1 MIESK
6 VALEATDGKLAPLV
20 RGDEEWCGSYWDEA
34 DTDQQVSR
42 PTYIVIGRGAPDD
55 KLQKI
60 VLRYGYTLEQLKA
73 FRDGP
78 ILNETDVIHG

>member
-6 VALEATDGKLAPLV
+6 VALKATDGKLAPLV
-20 RGDEEWCGSYWDEA
+20 RGDHAWCGSFWDEA
-34 DTDQQVSR
+34 DADQQVPR

-60 VLRYGYTLEQLKA
+60 AQRYGYNVEQLQA

-78 ILNETDVIHG
+78 IPNETDVIHG